1 MDKSEYLK
9 RYGEMVVIRHLEERA
24 SALYQQGKI
33 GGFLH
38 LYSGQEA
45 VSTGLISARQPQDR
59 VITAYRDHGVAIN
72 CGVPAKQVM
81 AELLSKNFF
90 GGHAIVGSHL
100 PIATGLALGDR
111 YQHNDAVTIC
121 MFGDGATN
129 IGFFHEALNLSK
141 VWSLS
146 VLWVVENNQYG
157 MGTTIER
164 ASAVSEL
171 TQKAEAYGMAHA
183 QIDGMNMMAVHDKA
197 KEMIETIRKGAGPM
211 FLEATTYR
219 YHGHSMGD
227 PERYRKAEEVHK
239 WQESDP
245 IGIYRHY
252 LTDHEIA
259 TEQELDGQEKE
270 AERIVEE
277 AVQFAES
284 SPEPAPEAL
293 YENIYVSEEC

>member
-1 MDKSEYLK
+1 
-9 RYGEMVVIRHLEERA
+9 
-24 SALYQQGKI
+24 
-33 GGFLH
+33 
-38 LYSGQEA
+38 
-45 VSTGLISARQPQDR
+45 
-59 VITAYRDHGVAIN
+59 
-72 CGVPAKQVM
+72 
-81 AELLSKNFF
+81 
-90 GGHAIVGSHL
+90 
-100 PIATGLALGDR
+100 
-111 YQHNDAVTIC
+111 

-164 ASAVSEL
+164 ASAVPEL
-171 TQKAEAYGMAHA
+171 TQKAEGYGMPHA
-183 QIDGMNMMAVHDKA
+183 KVDGMNMIAVHDKA
-197 KEMIETIRKGAGPM
+197 REMIEAIRTGAGPM

-219 YHGHSMGD
+219 YRGHSMGD

-252 LTDHEIA
+252 LADHEIA
-259 TEQELDGQEKE
+259 TEQELDEREKE